1 MASVGAFVQMMGDFL
16 GEMQNLFPDE
26 KGITKFA
33 TQFDLLKS
41 TNPRKCVETY
51 MSGIAPYVG
60 LVTSKDESLFQELE
74 KSEYLKDLNLAKN
87 WSSISEHSKGCIW
100 QYLSTLYMLGTT
112 IVSIPTETLAAIEN
126 IAKDC
131 ASKIED
137 GEGGLDQEALMKA
150 MSNMLGG
157 MMNPPQ

>member
-1 MASVGAFVQMMGDFL
+1 MASIGAFVQMMEDFL
-16 GEMQNLFPDE
+16 TELSNLFPQE
-26 KGITKFA
+26 KGITKFM

-41 TNPRKCVETY
+41 TNPRKCVEAY
-51 MSGIAPYVG
+51 MSGVAPYVSRI
-60 LVTSKDESLFQELE
+60 TSKDESLFADLE
-74 KSEYLKDLNLAKN
+74 KSEYMKDLSLSKN

-112 IVSIPTETLAAIEN
+112 IVSIPAETLAAIEN

-131 ASKIED
+131 ASKIEG
-137 GEGGLDQEALMKA
+137 GEGGLNQEALMQA

-157 MMNPPQ
+157 MMRQPQ

>member
-1 MASVGAFVQMMGDFL
+1 MASVGAFVQMMEDFL
-16 GEMQNLFPDE
+16 TELSKLFPEE
-26 KGITKFA
+26 KGITKLM

-51 MSGIAPYVG
+51 MNGIAPYVT
-60 LVTSKDESLFQELE
+60 LITSKDDTLFQELE
-74 KSEYLKDLNLAKN
+74 KSEYLKDLKLSKN
-87 WSSISEHSKGCIW
+87 WSSISEHSKGCVW

-112 IVSIPTETLAAIEN
+112 IVSIPSETLAAIEN

-131 ASKIED
+131 ANKLENSE
-137 GEGGLDQEALMKA
+137 GGGLDQDALMKA

-157 MMNPPQ
+157 MMKPQ

>member
-1 MASVGAFVQMMGDFL
+1 MASVGAFVQMMEDFL
-16 GEMQNLFPDE
+16 GELSQLFPEE
-26 KGITKFA
+26 KGISKFT

-51 MSGIAPYVG
+51 MTGIAPYIG
-60 LVTSKDESLFQELE
+60 KITSKDASLFQDLE
-74 KSEYLKDLNLAKN
+74 KSDYLKDLHLWKN
-87 WSSISEHSKGCIW
+87 WSSISEHSQGCIW

-112 IVSIPTETLAAIEN
+112 IVSIPAETLAAIEN

-131 ASKIED
+131 ATKIEG
-137 GEGGLDQEALMKA
+137 GEGGLDQDSLMKA

-157 MMNPPQ
+157 MMKPE

>member
-1 MASVGAFVQMMGDFL
+1 MASIGAFVQMMEDFL
-16 GEMQNLFPDE
+16 TELSQLFPEE
-26 KGITKFA
+26 KGITKFM

-41 TNPRKCVETY
+41 TNARKCVETY
-51 MSGIAPYVG
+51 MSGIAPYVT
-60 LVTSKDESLFQELE
+60 LVTSKDESLFKELE
-74 KSEYLKDLNLAKN
+74 KSDYLKDLHLSKN

-112 IVSIPTETLAAIEN
+112 IVSIPPETLAQIES

-137 GEGGLDQEALMKA
+137 GEGGLNQEALMKA

-157 MMNPPQ
+157 MMKPQ

>member
-1 MASVGAFVQMMGDFL
+1 MASVGAFVQMMEDFL
-16 GEMQNLFPDE
+16 GELTQLFPEE
-26 KGITKFA
+26 KGISKFT

-51 MSGIAPYVG
+51 MTGIAPYIG
-60 LVTSKDESLFQELE
+60 KITSKDASLFQDLE
-74 KSEYLKDLNLAKN
+74 KSDYLKDLHLCKN
-87 WSSISEHSKGCIW
+87 WSSISEHSQGCIW

-112 IVSIPTETLAAIEN
+112 IVSIPAETLAAIEN

-131 ASKIED
+131 ATKIEG
-137 GEGGLDQEALMKA
+137 GEGGLDQDSLMKA

-157 MMNPPQ
+157 MMKPE